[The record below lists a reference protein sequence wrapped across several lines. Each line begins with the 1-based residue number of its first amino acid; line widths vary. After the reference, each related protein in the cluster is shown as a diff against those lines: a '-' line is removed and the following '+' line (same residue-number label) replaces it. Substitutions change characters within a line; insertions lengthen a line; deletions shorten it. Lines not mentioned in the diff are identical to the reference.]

1 MKYMNPFIS
10 VILMV
15 TLLSLVFIENAIS
28 EDNTCY
34 LKSET
39 ANLHVSEYNFLPAG
53 TIGNVIWKGVIKEDQ
68 QILLKSKFGRI
79 YYEYSINPKADSPVE
94 MGFIQ
99 SCTEKETILLP

>member
-1 MKYMNPFIS
+1 MKYIHPFLS
-10 VILMV
+10 AILMV

-34 LKSET
+34 LISKT
-39 ANLHVSEYNFLPAG
+39 ANLHVSVYNFLPAA
-53 TIGNVIWKGVIKEDQ
+53 TIGIMIWKGVLKEDQ
-68 QILLKSKFGRI
+68 QVLLKSKFGKI
-79 YYEYSINPKADSPVE
+79 YYEYATNPETNSPIE